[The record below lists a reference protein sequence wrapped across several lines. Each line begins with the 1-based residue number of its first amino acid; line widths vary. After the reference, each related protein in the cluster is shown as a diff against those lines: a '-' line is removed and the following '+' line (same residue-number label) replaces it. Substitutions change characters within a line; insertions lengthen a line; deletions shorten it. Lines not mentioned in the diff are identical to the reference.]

1 LSVPEC
7 KKCGQGLLQRP
18 QKTIKKTIIDLQLTK
33 AGCKKVIF
41 LYKSHKSYCKTC
53 KKYYMPEFFCKGK
66 DRCTFG
72 HGFKS
77 WVVYQR
83 VALRLPYHLIV
94 QDSVEMFDEPISESS
109 ASNFLKNLASQYA
122 ESERIL
128 LERILLNPFVYSD
141 ETSINIQGFN
151 QYVWTFTDGNHVIFR
166 LTKSRESNI
175 FHKTLCGYKGVLV
188 SDFYGGYDSVD
199 CRQQK
204 CWSHLIRDIND
215 DDDLWESPSDT
226 EYEAFSLE
234 IKKLVLPIFKA
245 IDQYGSK
252 KRHLN
257 KFKKEVDRFYD
268 KNIYDR
274 SFYSDLATK
283 CQKRFERY
291 RDSLFTFLEY
301 DLIPWNNN
309 TAERA
314 LRYFSSTENIR
325 LIF

>member
-1 LSVPEC
+1 L
-7 KKCGQGLLQRP
+7 
-18 QKTIKKTIIDLQLTK
+18 
-33 AGCKKVIF
+33 
-41 LYKSHKSYCKTC
+41 
-53 KKYYMPEFFCKGK
+53 
-66 DRCTFG
+66 
-72 HGFKS
+72 
-77 WVVYQR
+77 
-83 VALRLPYHLIV
+83 
-94 QDSVEMFDEPISESS
+94 
-109 ASNFLKNLASQYA
+109 
-122 ESERIL
+122 
-128 LERILLNPFVYSD
+128 
-141 ETSINIQGFN
+141 
-151 QYVWTFTDGNHVIFR
+151 GN
-166 LTKSRESNI
+166 
-175 FHKTLCGYKGVLV
+175 
-188 SDFYGGYDSVD
+188 
-199 CRQQK
+199 
-204 CWSHLIRDIND
+204 
-215 DDDLWESPSDT
+215 WESPSDT

-314 LRYFSSTENIR
+314 LRYFSVQRKISGSFFESGASSYLTLFGIVKTCR
-325 LIF
+325 FQGKSFLGLVLKAS